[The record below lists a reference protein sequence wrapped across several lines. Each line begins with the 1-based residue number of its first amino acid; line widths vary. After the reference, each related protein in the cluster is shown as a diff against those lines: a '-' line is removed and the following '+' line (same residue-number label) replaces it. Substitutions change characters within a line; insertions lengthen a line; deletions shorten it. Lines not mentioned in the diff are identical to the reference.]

1 MSTPKVFLAGLGLAL
16 ALISGSAW
24 PSGLDPEQDA
34 LEALTQAR
42 KALAEQRLDKAE
54 LLLERVLMLQ
64 PDNAEARVEL
74 ALLMARRGQ
83 PETARALL
91 LNLAQDPR
99 TPMLHRDRLLSLAE
113 GLARGY
119 DATLR
124 TAPPSKQPA
133 AQWRMESGLTW
144 SSNPLARTRADE
156 LFFTTPDG
164 TVALPLL
171 NKPQQ
176 GGLASV
182 SITRTHATGGVE
194 VQLQGSNLS
203 ESTMA
208 TRAAAWGSWPFGR
221 LSPLQWNVTSQRGL
235 DGARRQTAGLSWTS
249 PSLRGSALRYVEPE
263 LNDRG
268 YLLRLEAPW
277 HPVLGVQGGVHLE
290 RAGSTV
296 KNQGAWKVG
305 LLAQTVLPGDVR
317 LLVNVTGHQDTS
329 GYSPLLENGAPRWL
343 VSNQWSLEKTLQFES
358 GKTLSFRVLTTQ
370 RRSNIELFAF
380 REHALQIQAAKL
392 WR

>member
-1 MSTPKVFLAGLGLAL
+1 MSTLRVFLAGLGLAL
-16 ALISGSAW
+16 ISGTAW

-42 KALAEQRLDKAE
+42 LALAEQRLDRAE

-83 PETARALL
+83 PETAKALL

-99 TPMLHRDRLLSLAE
+99 TPMLHRDRLLSLVE
-113 GLARGY
+113 GLARSY
-119 DATLR
+119 DATPR
-124 TAPPSKQPA
+124 AAPLSRQPA
-133 AQWRMESGLTW
+133 AQWRIESGLTW

-164 TVALPLL
+164 QVAVPLL
-171 NKPQQ
+171 TKPQQ

-182 SITRTHATGGVE
+182 SITRTHAAGGVE

-208 TRAAAWGSWPFGR
+208 ARAAAWGTWPFER
-221 LSPLQWNVTSQRGL
+221 LSTSLQWSLACQRGL
-235 DGARRQTAGLSWTS
+235 DGARRQTAGLSWTG
-249 PSLRGSALRYVEPE
+249 PSLRWSVLRYVEPE

-268 YLLRLEAPW
+268 YLIRLDAPW
-277 HPVLGVQGGVHLE
+277 HSLLGIQGGVHLE

-296 KNQGAWKVG
+296 KDQGAWKAG
-305 LLAQTVLPGDVR
+305 LLAQAVMPGDVR
-317 LLVNVTGHQDTS
+317 LQFNVTGHQDTR

-343 VSNQWSLEKTLQFES
+343 VSNQWALEKTLHLET
-358 GKTLSFRVLTTQ
+358 GKTLSFRALTTR

-380 REHALQIQAAKL
+380 REHALQIQATKL